1 MFDIYFG
8 HFVDKMERGILSNK
22 DSGVLK
28 CLLDKMSQI
37 SVVKLTTPDKSYQ
50 QQLVRK
56 FEHILKK
63 RDVGEI
69 ENNVDMLSIKLS
81 NECVDKILSVDKL
94 EGIYG

>member
-37 SVVKLTTPDKSYQ
+37 SVDSLTIHDKSYQ

-63 RDVGEI
+63 RDVGQI

-81 NECVDKILSVDKL
+81 NRCADNILSVDKL
-94 EGIYG
+94 EEIFG